1 MIQGDAIGRLRRDR
15 AGWIRKAGALIFRR
29 SSLPVWGAI
38 LLLAGAAAMLAVNL
52 GTFAAVRASGNRAT
66 EALLRI
72 ETLLS
77 TVKDAETG
85 GRGYLLTGEE
95 ADLLPYH
102 QALRE
107 IEDDLAAAHGRGDRR
122 RPAAAGGADRHP
134 TRARLEHL
142 RRTVEM
148 RRTAGPE
155 LAVAAVS
162 TGEGRDIMRALRAE
176 VSALQRL
183 IVQDRDT
190 EQRRE
195 WWRAMGSAGL
205 AFGAGAMAA
214 LLLGLAAFLL
224 RRTLASRDRSI
235 ASLLEERAGADFE
248 RISAGVL
255 LDALPVGICLADA
268 SGRVVRTNAEAAR
281 LGGGA
286 GGREGQGEAAGS
298 SVRAGRRCRA
308 GRTGPWR
315 GPCRSENR
323 LPRRSHPHP
332 PPRWRRERDPE
343 TGRADPRRRGAP
355 PRRGRHRP
363 GHHRAP
369 GASRTGAGKWR
380 RSTGP
385 SSKPRPMPIA
395 TIDEA
400 GSSSPSIPPPS
411 GSSATP
417 RRRSSAATSAC

>member
-1 MIQGDAIGRLRRDR
+1 
-15 AGWIRKAGALIFRR
+15 
-29 SSLPVWGAI
+29 
-38 LLLAGAAAMLAVNL
+38 MLAVNL

-107 IEDDLAAAHGRGDRR
+107 IEDDLAAAQAVATDADRR
-122 RPAAAGGADRHP
+122 QRVERIATL

-142 RRTVEM
+142 RQTVEM
-148 RRTAGPE
+148 RRAAGPE

-183 IVQDRDT
+183 IVHDRDT
-190 EQRRE
+190 VQRRE

-205 AFGAGAMAA
+205 AFGAGAVAA

-248 RISAGVL
+248 RISAGCCSMRCRS
-255 LDALPVGICLADA
+255 ASPLPMLPAGWCGPMPKRRA
-268 SGRVVRTNAEAAR
+268 SGV
-281 LGGGA
+281 GQGA
-286 GGREGQGEAAGS
+286 GRVSANGRAGRS
-298 SVRAGRRCRA
+298 RAGRRSR
-308 GRTGPWR
+308 RPTGPWR
-315 GPCRSENR
+315 GPC
-323 LPRRSHPHP
+323 
-332 PPRWRRERDPE
+332 
-343 TGRADPRRRGAP
+343 
-355 PRRGRHRP
+355 
-363 GHHRAP
+363 
-369 GASRTGAGKWR
+369 GAGRPAPAK
-380 RSTGP
+380 P
-385 SSKPRPMPIA
+385 SA
-395 TIDEA
+395 
-400 GSSSPSIPPPS
+400 
-411 GSSATP
+411 
-417 RRRSSAATSAC
+417 SAAAMAARA